1 MIAND
6 NYYTLYSTIATA
18 IYARL
23 HWSAMAKWRK
33 KLSAEMERKISTH
46 THTHKYVHKFHANKN
61 DDNQPYKH
69 IEPVARSLTHEI
81 NQWIK

>member
-1 MIAND
+1 MEKETFCRD
-6 NYYTLYSTIATA
+6 G
-18 IYARL
+18 
-23 HWSAMAKWRK
+23 K
-33 KLSAEMERKISTH
+33 KNQH